1 MVVGIKDIFKMIGI
15 FVISACA
22 VLVCTL
28 FLNYN
33 MDLKAIESLMTNELL
48 RGYYDALTMTGTV
61 VCAVTGG
68 CLLLTSVVMLVFYI
82 KHYIDIHR
90 RELGI
95 LKALGYSNWR
105 IAGTFWV
112 FGLSIFVGTVIGY
125 LGAHGMMP
133 LFYSVQNE
141 DHLIPEVVLHFHPL
155 LAVYLVVLPTAFFAL
170 LSVLYSYLKLK
181 SPVLDL
187 LRGKAE
193 NKRVHRKEHRVHS
206 RKNMDAPF
214 LQELRKN
221 TLRQRKT
228 LVFFIAFASF
238 CYSAMMQMSASM
250 KDLSSELM
258 GAMMLGI
265 GIVLAW
271 VTLFLAITTVIN
283 ANTKTIAMMRVF
295 GYPLKECSQAILG
308 GYRPVAYV
316 GFAVGTVYQ
325 YALLRIMV
333 SIVFKDVEGVPE
345 YSFDVPMCVITLISF
360 AVIYEIIMY
369 CYSMRI
375 GKVSVKEVM
384 LE

>member
-48 RGYYDALTMTGTV
+48 RSYYDALTMTGTV

-68 CLLLTSVVMLVFYI
+68 CLLLTSVVMLFFYI

-112 FGLSIFVGTVIGY
+112 FGLSIFVGTAIGY

-155 LAVYLVVLPTAFFAL
+155 LAVYLVILPTAFFAL
-170 LSVLYSYLKLK
+170 LSVLYSHWKLK

-193 NKRVHRKEHRVHS
+193 NRKARRTVHGGHENQDTDV
-206 RKNMDAPF
+206 PF

-295 GYPLKECSQAILG
+295 GYPLKECSQAVLG

-333 SIVFKDVEGVPE
+333 SIVFRDVAGVPK
-345 YSFDVPMCVITLISF
+345 YNFDVPVCFITLISF